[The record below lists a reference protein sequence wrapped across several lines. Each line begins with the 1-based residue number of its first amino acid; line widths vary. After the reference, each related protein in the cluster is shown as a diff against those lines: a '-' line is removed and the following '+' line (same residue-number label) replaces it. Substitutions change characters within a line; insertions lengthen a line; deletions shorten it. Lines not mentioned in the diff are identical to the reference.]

1 MRHINSNPHL
11 QTGRWSKEEH
21 KRYIEALKMFGKDW
35 KKVKEYVVTR
45 SGS

>member
-1 MRHINSNPHL
+1 MRQNKTNAHL
-11 QTGRWSKEEH
+11 QAGRWSKEEH
-21 KRYIEALKMFGKDW
+21 KRFVEALKMFGKDW